1 MPVINCTEDQ
11 MLRFKKIAEKR
22 PQDNKQS
29 ETFDYLLRFYEE
41 RRDGT
46 ISFHNVPV
54 ISVEKSQIVAALK
67 EKDKERER
75 ALAPTRD
82 NIYRSEK

>member
-46 ISFHNVPV
+46 ISFHNTPV
-54 ISVEKSQIVAALK
+54 IDAEKSQAAAFLA
-67 EKDKERER
+67 KDKERER
-75 ALAPTRD
+75 QLEPTKKNVFSIERL
-82 NIYRSEK
+82 